1 MADINNTLWE
11 FREMYRAEQN
21 PNRRQQLQDLYDQA
35 LSAVLDMADKDIGD
49 NTKAFTDA
57 VDKLD
62 DSISKLREAKRDLGN
77 VANGIKKV
85 AKAVDVVVKVAAA
98 VVAVA

>member
-11 FREMYRAEQN
+11 LRETYRAEQN

-35 LSAVLDMADKDIGD
+35 LSAVLDMADKDIGN
-49 NTKAFTDA
+49 NTKKFNDA

-62 DSISKLREAKRDLGN
+62 DSISKLREAKRDLGDI
-77 VANGIKKV
+77 AAAIKTV
-85 AKAVDVVVKVAAA
+85 AKAVDTVVRIAE
-98 VVAVA
+98 AVAKV

>member
-11 FREMYRAEQN
+11 LREMYRAEQFGD
-21 PNRRQQLQDLYDQA
+21 RRQRLQDLYDKA
-35 LSAVLDMADKDIGD
+35 LSAVLDMAAKDIGD
-49 NTKAFTDA
+49 NSKAFNDA

-62 DSISKLREAKRDLGN
+62 TSISKLREAKRDLTN
-77 VANGIKKV
+77 VANAIKKV

-98 VVAVA
+98 VVAA